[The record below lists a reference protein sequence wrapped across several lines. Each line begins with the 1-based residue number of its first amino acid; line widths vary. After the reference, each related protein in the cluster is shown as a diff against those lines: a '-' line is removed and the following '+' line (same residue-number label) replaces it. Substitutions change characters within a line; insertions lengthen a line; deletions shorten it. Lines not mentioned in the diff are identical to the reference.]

1 MVDKFIEDLMEKGLG
16 QLMDKSRDEIMAMD
30 EIYGEDCRRE
40 EEAERKFLI
49 LNLTKE
55 EKTVIEDYLECMRN
69 RNHRC
74 ADLSYIAGI
83 RDTVKF
89 LSALGL
95 LKGCDLE
102 E

>member
-1 MVDKFIEDLMEKGLG
+1 MDRFIEELMESGLG
-16 QLMDKSRDEIMAMD
+16 QFLDRSRDEFLVSD
-30 EIYGEDCRRE
+30 EVYREDCRRE
-40 EEAERKFLI
+40 EETERKFLI

-55 EKTVIEDYLECMRN
+55 EKTVIEDYLECMRI

-89 LSALGL
+89 LVALGL

>member
-40 EEAERKFLI
+40 EELERRVLI
-49 LNLTKE
+49 LDLTE
-55 EKTVIEDYLECMRN
+55 EQKVVIHNYLECVRTS
-69 RNHRC
+69 NHRY
-74 ADLSYIAGI
+74 ADISYIAGVK
-83 RDTVKF
+83 DTIKF
-89 LSALGL
+89 LVALGL

-102 E
+102 G